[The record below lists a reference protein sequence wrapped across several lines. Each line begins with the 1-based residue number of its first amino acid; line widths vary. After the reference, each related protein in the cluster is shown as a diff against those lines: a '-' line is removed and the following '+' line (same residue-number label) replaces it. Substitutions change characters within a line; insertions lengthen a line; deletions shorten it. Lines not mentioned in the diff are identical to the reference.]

1 MTDGT
6 AATQRLHSAA
16 MKSRGSFYLR
26 LAFTSM
32 ALYFVCWWMGWSSA
46 GLIFKAMPALGL
58 MMWVRKIGSGDAS
71 LIALGLL
78 LSACGD
84 VLLGIDLFLP
94 GLVAFLLA
102 HVAYLVAYL
111 GRTRA
116 LHAGRL
122 LPVIAYMVP
131 VFLWLEPHL
140 GSMRVPVIAY
150 VAVIGA
156 MVWRAA
162 AQIGEHPR
170 DPLLPWLATLG
181 AVSFAISDTMVAWH
195 RFVDPDAP
203 IHVPLMLTYW
213 AGQTGIAAS
222 SERT

>member
-1 MTDGT
+1 
-6 AATQRLHSAA
+6 
-16 MKSRGSFYLR
+16 MKTRGSFYLR
-26 LAFTSM
+26 LALTSM
-32 ALYFVCWWMGWSSA
+32 ALYFVCWWMDWSTA
-46 GLIFKAMPALGL
+46 ALILKAMPALAL
-58 MMWVRKIGSGDAS
+58 MAWVRTVGSGDAS

-102 HVAYLVAYL
+102 HVAYLLAYL

-116 LHAGRL
+116 LHLGRL

-131 VFLWLEPHL
+131 VYLWLEPHL
-140 GSMRVPVIAY
+140 GAMKAPVIAY
-150 VAVIGA
+150 VTVIAA
-156 MVWRAA
+156 MVWRAM

-170 DPLLPWLATLG
+170 DPLLPWYATLG
-181 AVSFAISDTMVAWH
+181 AVSFAVSDTMVAWH
-195 RFVDPDAP
+195 RFVDVDAP

-213 AGQTGIAAS
+213 AGQLGIAAS
-222 SERT
+222 SERD